1 MADKKD
7 VPLSGANMRG
17 WSKIRAIL
25 GWLKFVSAYVERD
38 KKIMKLAVFG
48 FGVYTVLIENIARG
62 LWLVGLA
69 KVGPSSP
76 TAPPRSA
83 LRYEIFALAP
93 LRVWSR
99 GTDSGQRTA

>member
-1 MADKKD
+1 M
-7 VPLSGANMRG
+7 
-17 WSKIRAIL
+17 
-25 GWLKFVSAYVERD
+25 ERD

-83 LRYEIFALAP
+83 LRYEIFALTP
-93 LRVWSR
+93 LRKWSMPEQL
-99 GTDSGQRTA
+99 DSFEFLVLGFELGFSRWSLVFSI